1 MGKTDLDRAR
11 KITTSSNW
19 TGSASNNKAKR
30 EGVSETK
37 GFVVR
42 RKTNGTRA
50 VRPYRWQVFGR

>member
-42 RKTNGTRA
+42 RKVIKGAYFKTQWRTR
-50 VRPYRWQVFGR
+50 